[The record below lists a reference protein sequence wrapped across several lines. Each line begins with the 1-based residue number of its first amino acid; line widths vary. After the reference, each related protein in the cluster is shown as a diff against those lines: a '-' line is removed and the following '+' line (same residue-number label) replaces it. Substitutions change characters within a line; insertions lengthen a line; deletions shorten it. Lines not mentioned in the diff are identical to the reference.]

1 MAFTVR
7 HLSTMHS
14 LERMPL
20 LQSNDMDV
28 IRLWL
33 RIWKVKAGNEKL
45 LLSAF
50 WLQHPNCEI
59 IICKTQ
65 FSWNTCRSKCIQ

>member
-33 RIWKVKAGNEKL
+33 RIWKVKAGDEKL

-65 FSWNTCRSKCIQ
+65 FSCDTYRSKCIQ